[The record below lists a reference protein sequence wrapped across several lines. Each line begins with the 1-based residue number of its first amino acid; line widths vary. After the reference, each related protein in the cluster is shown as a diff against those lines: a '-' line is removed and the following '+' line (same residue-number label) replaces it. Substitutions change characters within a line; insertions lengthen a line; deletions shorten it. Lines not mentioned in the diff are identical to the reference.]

1 MIIVLQ
7 EYMVLDV
14 SAMSVLSDEEDAMM
28 EAAKY
33 NVPNSRP
40 CTATGEHTYNNN
52 WVSNMEMLRTPPATS
67 PPAVADLDQI
77 SAQLMSGDKDSNAL
91 RDRFLEQNH
100 HYVNGYAL
108 RETLRN
114 QAQAPS
120 NVEAVPSGQMSQHN
134 LTYVKS
140 MSRPNA
146 IMNKCYELDL
156 GFRLRQMQSKLM
168 PRSQLETPQV
178 LPLCDMTLNKDYLW
192 TWPSSATTSLWMH
205 SKLSV
210 HYLNSI
216 SSDQF

>member
-1 MIIVLQ
+1 MI
-7 EYMVLDV
+7 LDV
-14 SAMSVLSDEEDAMM
+14 SAMSMPSDEEDAML

-52 WVSNMEMLRTPPATS
+52 WVCNMEMLRQPPDTLS
-67 PPAVADLDQI
+67 PAVADLDQI
-77 SAQLMSGDKDSNAL
+77 SAHLMSGDKDSNAL

-114 QAQAPS
+114 QAQAPPNTEPAS
-120 NVEAVPSGQMSQHN
+120 SGMSQHN

-146 IMNKCYELDL
+146 IMNKCYELDF
-156 GFRLRQMQSKLM
+156 GYHLRQMQSKLM
-168 PRSQLETPQV
+168 PRSQLEAPQV
-178 LPLCDMTLNKDYLW
+178 LPLCDMNLNKDYL
-192 TWPSSATTSLWMH
+192 
-205 SKLSV
+205 
-210 HYLNSI
+210 
-216 SSDQF
+216 